1 MVPLWPTLVLA
12 ALPIA
17 EYGTADQKKHYLTRV
32 ASGEAMLTTALTEPG
47 NYDALAPTTT
57 AKKSGDGWVLDGK
70 KTCVAAGHVAERIL
84 VPARIGEAEIGLFFV
99 DPTAKGVTLAR
110 QTVTNDSIEAE
121 VTLAGVHV
129 AAGDVLV
136 AGPKGIEALR
146 FIVDRA
152 LATLCALEL
161 GVTTRALEMTAAY
174 TASRQ
179 QFDRPIATF
188 QAVAQRLADA
198 YIDIEAIRLS
208 AWRALWKLDQGQ
220 PARDEI
226 TVAKFWTSEG
236 GHRVVLAAQHLH
248 GGMGF
253 DRDYPLHRYYTWSR
267 HIDLTLGSGNEQL
280 ARLGAAMAG

>member
-1 MVPLWPTLVLA
+1 MIPLWPTLVLA

-17 EYGTADQKKHYLTRV
+17 EFGTADQKKHYLTRI
-32 ASGEAMLTTALTEPG
+32 ASGEAILTAALTEPG
-47 NYDALAPTTT
+47 NYDPLSPATT
-57 AKKSGDGWVLDGK
+57 ATKSGTGWVLEGK
-70 KTCVAAGHVAERIL
+70 KTCVPAGHVAERVL
-84 VPARIGEAEIGLFFV
+84 VPARVGAEIGIFLV
-99 DPTAKGVTLAR
+99 DPKAKGVTLAR
-110 QTVTNDSIEAE
+110 QTVTNDSIEVE
-121 VTLAGVHV
+121 LTLAGVHV
-129 AAGDVLV
+129 AAEEVL
-136 AGPKGIEALR
+136 ALGANGANALR

-152 LATLCALEL
+152 MATLCALEL
-161 GVTTRALEMTAAY
+161 GVTTKALEMTAAY

-208 AWRALWKLDQGQ
+208 AWRALWKLEQGQ

-280 ARLGAAMAG
+280 ARLGAALAG